1 MSTKSFW
8 FEQAFLSFYLYSLAV
23 IVRIDS
29 YFITITNNIPIT
41 NSGTVPT
48 FSGGDAPVSIS
59 ESLTVGSSVAVASLT
74 DDLGESLIWSDLG
87 SPYFEYNQTTGT
99 LK

>member
-1 MSTKSFW
+1 M
-8 FEQAFLSFYLYSLAV
+8 
-23 IVRIDS
+23 
-29 YFITITNNIPIT
+29 
-41 NSGTVPT
+41 
-48 FSGGDAPVSIS
+48 SIS

-74 DDLGESLIWSDLG
+74 DDLGESLMWSDLG

>member
-1 MSTKSFW
+1 M
-8 FEQAFLSFYLYSLAV
+8 SFYLYSLAV
-23 IVRIDS
+23 VVGIDG
-29 YFITITNNIPIT
+29 FLLQLQITILQRIT
-41 NSGTVPT
+41 GTVPT

-74 DDLGESLIWSDLG
+74 DDLGESLVWSDLG

>member
-1 MSTKSFW
+1 M
-8 FEQAFLSFYLYSLAV
+8 SFYLYSLAV
-23 IVRIDS
+23 VVGIDG
-29 YFITITNNIPIT
+29 FLLQLQITILQRIT
-41 NSGTVPT
+41 GTVPT

-99 LK
+99 F

>member
-1 MSTKSFW
+1 M
-8 FEQAFLSFYLYSLAV
+8 SFYLYSLAV
-23 IVRIDS
+23 VVGIDG
-29 YFITITNNIPIT
+29 FLLQLQITILQRIT
-41 NSGTVPT
+41 GTVPT

-74 DDLGESLIWSDLG
+74 DDLGESLVWSDLG

-99 LK
+99 F